1 MRCFKLTLSL
11 NFVVSLRSNFFV
23 FDSFLEFYGCIVC
36 VSDCD
41 CKKKKA
47 IVVTPLQFTVFQ
59 HSMANN
65 VQRILFWWCIMDF
78 HKNSIRFEINHE
90 IWNKRHEYALSNR
103 HQFLCAIDNQQQQNR
118 ESVKSQN
125 HIKTIR
131 YVYMDLVAL
140 FCVCE
145 FFFFCLF
152 VCLTQIRCDIQE
164 NVESFL
170 RYIDVCLIYPCCWRW
185 KNFDSIELFI
195 RNEMCCF
202 MHLRHRNYMYY
213 EINESHL
220 LHVLLFIGMNKRM
233 RIDFCFGFSSSLANR
248 IHILWMQWNQNHF
261 GK

>member
-59 HSMANN
+59 HLMANN

-140 FCVCE
+140 FLITFLCMWI
-145 FFFFCLF
+145 FFLLF
-152 VCLTQIRCDIQE
+152 VCLFDTNQMWYTRKCWIIPSIYRCMLNISLLLE
-164 NVESFL
+164 VKEF
-170 RYIDVCLIYPCCWRW
+170 RFYWIIY
-185 KNFDSIELFI
+185 S
-195 RNEMCCF
+195 
-202 MHLRHRNYMYY
+202 
-213 EINESHL
+213 
-220 LHVLLFIGMNKRM
+220 
-233 RIDFCFGFSSSLANR
+233 
-248 IHILWMQWNQNHF
+248 QWNVLFHAFASSKLYVLWNQWVAPVACLTIYWYE
-261 GK
+261 